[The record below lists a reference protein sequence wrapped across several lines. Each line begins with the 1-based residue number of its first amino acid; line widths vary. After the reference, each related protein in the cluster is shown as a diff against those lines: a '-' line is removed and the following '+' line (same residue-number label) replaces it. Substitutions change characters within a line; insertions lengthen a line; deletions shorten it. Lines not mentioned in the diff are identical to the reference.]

1 VTQTLSDKFS
11 LGGKAALVTGGGRGI
26 GRATCEALAAAGAA
40 VAVAD
45 LDHEAAVTV
54 AKAIEA
60 DGGRAVP
67 LGFDAADEASIV
79 DGVAEAARQLGRLD
93 ILVNNAGIYPYYT
106 LADMETELFDQVHG
120 LNVRGVFLCLREAVK
135 AMRATG
141 DGGVIVNLASIAAFV
156 AGQPGLAA
164 YGTSK
169 AAVVQLTR
177 NAGLELA
184 DEGIRVVAVA
194 PGFIETGGTQD
205 IFDAGMG
212 DVILAHQA
220 MKRVGQPED
229 IAWMIVALAGPAAG
243 FVTGTTVVV
252 DGGFL
257 LV

>member
-1 VTQTLSDKFS
+1 MSYSVSDKFS
-11 LGGKAALVTGGGRGI
+11 LAGKAALVTGGARGI
-26 GRATCEALAAAGAA
+26 GRATCEALAAAGAS

-45 LDHEAAVTV
+45 LDGEAAATV
-54 AKAIEA
+54 AKGIESA
-60 DGGRAVP
+60 GGQAVA
-67 LGFDAADEASIV
+67 LRFDAADEASIV
-79 DGVAEAARQLGRLD
+79 DGVAEAARLLRRLD

-120 LNVRGVFLCLREAVK
+120 LNVRGAFLCLREAVK
-135 AMRATG
+135 AIRASG
-141 DGGVIVNLASIAAFV
+141 DGGVIVNLASIAAYV

-177 NAGLELA
+177 NAALELA
-184 DEGIRVVAVA
+184 DDGIRVVAVA
-194 PGFIETGGTQD
+194 PGFIQTDGTQD
-205 IFDAGMG
+205 LFAAGMT
-212 DVILAHQA
+212 DLILAHQA

-229 IAWMIVALAGPAAG
+229 IAWMIVALATPAAG

-257 LV
+257 LI